1 MLMMAL
7 ASPVLDV
14 QAITAVAGNV
24 PLHLTSR
31 NARMMC
37 DLMGR
42 TDISV
47 HAGCPRPLVRTPV
60 TAEEFHGESGI
71 AGLDPFDPKT
81 PLAPDHAVN
90 VLIEQL
96 RAAGPKGLSVVVTG
110 PMTNLAT
117 AIVMAPDIAGN
128 IDQLIL
134 MAGADTEGGNITPFS
149 EFNVFADPHAAEI
162 VLSADVSATILSL
175 DATHQVRALPERV
188 DVFRAMPGERAAILV
203 KLLEAAN
210 ALEQK
215 WKGKSTPMHDPS
227 TIAWLLAP
235 ELFDSKPVAVTV
247 ETNSGVRFGQTKVS
261 RTAEGPHRWVTR
273 ADADG
278 FFDLLKS
285 LVEAA

>member
-1 MLMMAL
+1 
-7 ASPVLDV
+7 
-14 QAITAVAGNV
+14 
-24 PLHLTSR
+24 
-31 NARMMC
+31 
-37 DLMGR
+37 
-42 TDISV
+42 
-47 HAGCPRPLVRTPV
+47 
-60 TAEEFHGESGI
+60 
-71 AGLDPFDPKT
+71 
-81 PLAPDHAVN
+81 
-90 VLIEQL
+90 
-96 RAAGPKGLSVVVTG
+96 
-110 PMTNLAT
+110 MTNVAT
-117 AIVMAPDIAGN
+117 AIVMAPDIVRN

-162 VLSADVSATILSL
+162 VLGSGASATLLSL
-175 DATHQVRALPERV
+175 DVTHQVRALPDRL
-188 DVFRAMPGERAAILV
+188 DVFRAMAGERVAILV

-210 ALEQK
+210 ELEQK

-235 ELFDSKPVAVTV
+235 ELFDSKPAAITV

-261 RTAEGPHRWVTR
+261 RTQDGPHTWVTQ